1 MFGAVSVMAMWFGVS
16 IARSEELFDS
26 LVKSG
31 TKRFVVA
38 NFGRGLLVAVE
49 DSCAQ
54 RFRNAVIHLGGRVAP
69 IQSPPLPPVA
79 PQPLHAYPV
88 KSPMDLG
95 GVYGVFKPSM
105 GYVKKEYAFW
115 ALRLPRDLESYV
127 FSAVQYGLVVKSYLF
142 TFDAR
147 GDAKLAGEIAKLR
160 FPLLKGLLWPKA
172 RLTPLDFQILT
183 QRLVELGAY
192 VEKPRIVEL
201 VEKGAGFTI
210 PVADG
215 LYIGAL
221 TPGQD
226 MNMLI
231 IGAPGTGKSLFLDYL
246 LETLA
251 KAQTNVA
258 VLDPT
263 GEHAARLEA
272 LGYRVLDAGRNFFLN
287 PVATPNAFDVIYNSI
302 SELWR
307 EDGLRAFPSEI
318 LANALEK
325 SRTLVDVLQ
334 NVEATMKS
342 STREDVLN
350 SCGALLRRLRPLIH
364 PALLGEAS
372 LPTGRVVIDLTF
384 IDSDF
389 ARKAFVL
396 TFLYNVYYEARQ
408 GKWRGIIVIDEA
420 DHYASEALDWVTDE
434 LRKYGVAVWAV
445 GHSVSRVPP
454 RLQDARY
461 TLIFATKDPDNLK
474 YAGTL
479 FSKEIVATIPY
490 LSTAQAVYH
499 ERGRQP
505 IIVTVRLSQNRE
517 FKPRRKPTLK
527 DIAAKNK
534 LSEFEL
540 AMAFARFWDVRDSVM
555 RAAKMGA
562 TQEDYKR
569 LRDKGYDPK
578 KQPTLLYALAEL
590 YGDAVGD
597 TQGSS
602 PQQA

>member
-1 MFGAVSVMAMWFGVS
+1 MWFGVS

-38 NFGRGLLVAVE
+38 NFGRGLLVGVE
-49 DSCAQ
+49 DNVAQ
-54 RFRNAVIHLGGRVAP
+54 RFRNAVVHLGGRVAP
-69 IQSPPLPPVA
+69 IQSPSLPPVV

-95 GVYGVFKPSM
+95 GIYGVFKPSM
-105 GYVKKEYAFW
+105 GYVRKEYAFW
-115 ALRLPRDLESYV
+115 GLHLPKDLESYV
-127 FSAVQYGLVVKSYLF
+127 FSAVQYGLVVKSYMF
-142 TFDAR
+142 TFDTR
-147 GDAKLAGEIAKLR
+147 GDAKLASEIVKLK
-160 FPLLKGLLWPKA
+160 FPFLKGLLWSKA

-192 VEKPRIVEL
+192 AEKPRIVEL
-201 VEKGAGFTI
+201 VERGSAFTV

-251 KAQTNVA
+251 NAPTNIV

-263 GEHAARLEA
+263 GEHAARLET
-272 LGYRVLDAGRNFFLN
+272 LGYRVLDAGRNYFLN

-307 EDGLRAFPSEI
+307 EDGLKAFPSEI

-372 LPTGRVVIDLTF
+372 LPTGHIVIDLTF
-384 IDSDF
+384 IDSDL

-396 TFLYNVYYEARQ
+396 TFLYTIYYEARQ
-408 GKWRGIIVIDEA
+408 GKWRGIIVIDEV
-420 DHYASEALDWVTDE
+420 DHYGSEALDWVTDE
-434 LRKYGVAVWAV
+434 LRKYGVSVWAI
-445 GHSVSRVPP
+445 GHSISRIPP
-454 RLQDARY
+454 RLQDTRY
-461 TLIFATKDPDNLK
+461 TLMFATKDPDNLK
-474 YAGTL
+474 YALSL
-479 FSKEIVATIPY
+479 FPREVVATIPHF
-490 LSTAQAVYH
+490 STGQAVYH

-505 IIVTVRLSQNRE
+505 VIVTVRLSQHKE
-517 FKPRRKPTLK
+517 FKPRRLPTLK
-527 DIAAKNK
+527 DIATKHK
-534 LSEFEL
+534 LTEFEL
-540 AMAFARFWDVRDSVM
+540 AMAFAKYWDVRDSVI
-555 RAAKMGA
+555 RFVKKTA
-562 TQEDYKR
+562 TQEDYKK
-569 LRDKGYDPK
+569 LRERGYDPK

-590 YGDAVGD
+590 YGDTVGG
-597 TQGSS
+597 TQGSG

>member
-1 MFGAVSVMAMWFGVS
+1 MFGTVSVMAMWFGVS

-49 DSCAQ
+49 DKYAQ
-54 RFRNAVIHLGGRVAP
+54 SFRDAVVHLGGRVAP
-69 IQSPPLPPVA
+69 IQSPSLPPVV

-88 KSPMDLG
+88 ASPMDLG
-95 GVYGVFKPSM
+95 GVYGIFKPSM
-105 GYVKKEYAFW
+105 KYVKKEYRFW
-115 ALRLPRDLESYV
+115 GSYMPRTMEEYV
-127 FSAVQYGLVVKSYLF
+127 FSAVQYGLVAKSYLF
-142 TFDAR
+142 TFDVR
-147 GDAKLAGEIAKLR
+147 GDSKLASEIVKLR
-160 FPLLKGLLWPKA
+160 FPLLKGLFWPKA
-172 RLTPLDFQILT
+172 TLTPLDFQILT

-192 VEKPRIVEL
+192 LEKPRIVEV
-201 VEKGAGFTI
+201 VERGAGFTI

-215 LYIGAL
+215 LYIGA
-221 TPGQD
+221 TAPGQD
-226 MNMLI
+226 LNMLI
-231 IGAPGTGKSLFLDYL
+231 VGAPGTGKSLFLDYL
-246 LETLA
+246 LEALA
-251 KAQTNVA
+251 KTPTNIV

-263 GEHAARLEA
+263 GEHSMRLGD
-272 LGYRVLDAGRNFFLN
+272 LGYSVLYAGRNYFLN

-325 SRTLVDVLQ
+325 SRTLVDVLL

-372 LPTGRVVIDLTF
+372 LPQGHVIIDLTF

-408 GKWRGIIVIDEA
+408 GKWGGIIVIDEV
-420 DHYASEALDWVTDE
+420 DRYGSEALDWVTDE

-445 GHSVSRVPP
+445 GHSVSKIPP
-454 RLQDARY
+454 RLQDSRY
-461 TLIFATKDPDNLK
+461 TLMFATKDPDNLE
-474 YAGTL
+474 YARNL
-479 FSKEIVATIPY
+479 FPRDIVAVIPY
-490 LSTAQAVYH
+490 LSVAQAVYH

-505 IIVTVRLSQNRE
+505 VIVTVRLSSRKG
-517 FKPRRKPTLK
+517 FKPRKLPTLK

-540 AMAFARFWDVRDSVM
+540 AMAFARFWDVRDSVI

-562 TQEDYKR
+562 TQEDYKK

-597 TQGSS
+597 NQGSS